1 MRSRLVTS
9 ITLIHWC
16 VQLSFVLGFSAHEV
30 LSAIFS
36 LPHPLPLLRLCCCCC
51 RFFVFVFPPLVFS
64 SVTGACSFPF
74 VWGLMAGLRC
84 YASHGGIISI
94 LGLAANSGSPWILQ
108 APNLHF
114 SDAAVKTHCNYLN
127 FRKK

>member
-1 MRSRLVTS
+1 MRFFQPFS
-9 ITLIHWC
+9 
-16 VQLSFVLGFSAHEV
+16 LSPTPFHSLGFV
-30 LSAIFS
+30 VVVV
-36 LPHPLPLLRLCCCCC
+36 
-51 RFFVFVFPPLVFS
+51 FFVFFFPPLVFS

-94 LGLAANSGSPWILQ
+94 LGLAVNSGSPWILQ